1 VDSVVVVE
9 GCFVEIQDN
18 LPLPEYAKK
27 HEDVLMLQIIS
38 CYGNPPAYNKS
49 LLVSRPE
56 NTT

>member
-1 VDSVVVVE
+1 MNPVVVVK
-9 GCFVEIQDN
+9 GSFVEIQDS

-27 HEDVLMLQIIS
+27 KHDVLVLQIIS

>member
-1 VDSVVVVE
+1 MVDPGVVVE
-9 GCFVEIQDN
+9 GCFVEILDN

-27 HEDVLMLQIIS
+27 KDVLELQIIS